1 MRSGNAWKQGKDA
14 PSDDMIVAATLLFIV
29 IFGLVIILWPVIG
42 RLVILA
48 LALVLISALIQM
60 LRA

>member
-1 MRSGNAWKQGKDA
+1 
-14 PSDDMIVAATLLFIV
+14 MIVAATLLFIV